1 MTSLFFDVLSFL
13 CFLPAVIEPSPLNLR
28 SNLPS
33 DSVCGETFASEKL
46 PVSSLLDCGVQSAV
60 RVAQPVVR
68 FDQAKAIAEIHGSPT
83 LVLSRSA
90 LQRNYA
96 AMKSEMPGVEL
107 FYAAK
112 ANPEYLVLKYLR
124 ECGASVDVCSY
135 REMQAALS
143 AGFTPEQMIHTHP
156 CKTIANLVDCYTEG
170 LRWFTFDAPSEIVK
184 FVNYT
189 PDVNLILRLAASSQ
203 SSLINPPAKFGCA
216 PKDAGDLMRQTQ
228 QAGMNVKAL
237 SFHVGSQCLTPD
249 DFRAMLLQ
257 ARQVWDEGVKIGC
270 PLEVLDI
277 GGGFPAPYKRE
288 VISLELFCRSLQ
300 DALDDTFGDLSDS
313 VRFIAEPGRGLVAE
327 CATLIVRVL
336 GKSDRSG
343 TTQYVIDDGLYGAF
357 SGIVYDHAEFP
368 LLVENAENRPHHPC
382 IIAGP
387 TCDSGDIVCSDQPL
401 PDLEVGEL
409 ILVPTM
415 GAYSSA
421 SACGFNGL
429 DIPRYVEVE

>member
-1 MTSLFFDVLSFL
+1 M
-13 CFLPAVIEPSPLNLR
+13 SP
-28 SNLPS
+28 
-33 DSVCGETFASEKL
+33 
-46 PVSSLLDCGVQSAV
+46 LLDCEVLSAT

-90 LQRNYA
+90 LQRNYE
-96 AMKSEMPGVEL
+96 AMKSELPGVEL

-112 ANPEYLVLKYLR
+112 ANPEYLVLKNLR
-124 ECGASVDVCSY
+124 EFGASVDVCSY
-135 REMQAALS
+135 REMQAALA
-143 AGFTPEQMIHTHP
+143 AGFTPDQMIHTHP

-170 LRWFTFDAPSEIVK
+170 LRWFTFDAPSEIAK
-184 FVNYT
+184 FVKYT

-203 SSLINPPAKFGCA
+203 SSLINLSAKFGCA
-216 PKDAGDLMRQTQ
+216 PKDAGDLLRQAH
-228 QAGMNVKAL
+228 QAGVNVKAL
-237 SFHVGSQCLTPD
+237 SFHVGSQCLNPS

-277 GGGFPAPYKRE
+277 GGGFPAPYKSE

-300 DALDDTFGDLSDS
+300 EALDDTFGDLGDS

-336 GKSDRSG
+336 GKSNRSG

-368 LLVENAENRPHHPC
+368 LLVENAEHRPHRPC

-387 TCDSGDIVCSDQPL
+387 TCDSGDIVCRDQPL

-409 ILVPTM
+409 VLVPTM